1 MLKLLLAA
9 LAVLLVSG
17 GPRQAAHAHHSW
29 KCPPIMKVTVGG
41 ISTGNRV
48 ELLVDATNTCGCDI
62 RLKACPS
69 DGRNDACIMKWMA
82 PRENWQFPVMS
93 GTDGK
98 AKFDWGTHTNYDPC
112 T

>member
-1 MLKLLLAA
+1 MLKLILVAF
-9 LAVLLVSG
+9 AVLFVSAAS
-17 GPRQAAHAHHSW
+17 RQTAHAHHSW
-29 KCPPIMKVTVGG
+29 KCPPNMNVTVSGV
-41 ISTGNRV
+41 STDNRV
-48 ELLVDATNTCGCDI
+48 ELTVEATNTCGCDI

-69 DGRNDACIMKWMA
+69 DGQDAACIMKWLA
-82 PRENWQFPVMS
+82 PGEKWQFPVMS